1 MKQRSLEELRK
12 GRTYSALGGVLTIF
26 MATMQWL
33 GLFRMGRI
41 PVFVQIGVGVA
52 LLISAAVL
60 SAQIDKR
67 GREER
72 SD

>member
-1 MKQRSLEELRK
+1 M
-12 GRTYSALGGVLTIF
+12 GGVLTIF